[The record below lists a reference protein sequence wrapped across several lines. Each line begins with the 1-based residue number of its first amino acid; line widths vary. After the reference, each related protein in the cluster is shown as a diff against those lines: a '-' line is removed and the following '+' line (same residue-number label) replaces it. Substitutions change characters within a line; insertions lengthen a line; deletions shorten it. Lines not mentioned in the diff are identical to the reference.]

1 MTGRSAKR
9 MVMVLAIS
17 ALLLASC
24 GFLSADEETLIPVS
38 AGQLTTNP
46 GIGMTV
52 IPADERGV
60 PLDIEGTDLNGDPI
74 SVADFRGDI
83 VVVNSW
89 ATWCPPC
96 RDEMPEF
103 AEVASALDGKG
114 VTFLGINVQD
124 ELSAAQE
131 YTADTPY
138 RSVVDPDGSLLAS
151 IPDVPPRSLP
161 VTVILDPEGRI
172 AVRIIGPIVLGTFY
186 DTVVSVL
193 ANERLANS

>member
-1 MTGRSAKR
+1 VHRSAFAAA
-9 MVMVLAIS
+9 LCCG
-17 ALLLASC
+17 ALLLGGCSV
-24 GFLSADEETLIPVS
+24 LSAEDELVVPT
-38 AGQLTTNP
+38 GQLTTNP

-52 IPADERGV
+52 IPADERGA
-60 PLDIEGTDLNGDPI
+60 PLDISGTDLNGDPV
-74 SVADFRGDI
+74 SATDFRGDI

-124 ELSAAQE
+124 DLSAAQE

-161 VTVILDPEGRI
+161 VTVILDQEGRI
-172 AVRIIGPIVLGTFY
+172 AVRIIGPIVLGTLQ

-193 ANERLANS
+193 ANEQLANS

>member
-1 MTGRSAKR
+1 MHRSAFAAA
-9 MVMVLAIS
+9 LWCG
-17 ALLLASC
+17 ALLLGGCSV
-24 GFLSADEETLIPVS
+24 LSAEDELVVPT
-38 AGQLTTNP
+38 GQLTTNP

-52 IPADERGV
+52 IPADERGA
-60 PLDIEGTDLNGDPI
+60 PLDISGTDLNGDPV
-74 SVADFRGDI
+74 SASDFRGDI

-103 AEVASALDGKG
+103 AEVASALDGRG

-124 ELSAAQE
+124 DLSAAQE

-161 VTVILDPEGRI
+161 VTVILDQEGRI
-172 AVRIIGPIVLGTFY
+172 AVRIIGPIVLGTLQ

-193 ANERLANS
+193 ANEQLANS